1 MNHWLSIVLHRPAFR
16 ADPRLYTRDHNTRD
30 HNTRTQNSQFLS
42 FLHGSGFR
50 RVNLDQYE
58 RSLRR
63 RRVAMAV
70 FTWVAVAGF
79 AWVVI
84 ESAQALSMF

>member
-1 MNHWLSIVLHRPAFR
+1 MIRWLSIVLHRPAFR
-16 ADPRLYTRDHNTRD
+16 ADPRLHGRGRD
-30 HNTRTQNSQFLS
+30 TRTQNSQFLS

-50 RVNLDQYE
+50 RVNPDHYE
-58 RSLRR
+58 RAMRR
-63 RRVAMAV
+63 RRVVMAV
-70 FTWVAVAGF
+70 FTWACVAGF

>member
-1 MNHWLSIVLHRPAFR
+1 MIHWLSTVLLRRPAHRAGPCLHRRPGQG
-16 ADPRLYTRDHNTRD
+16 
-30 HNTRTQNSQFLS
+30 RTTNGQFLS
-42 FLHGSGFR
+42 FLQGTRFR
-50 RVNLDQYE
+50 QVNPDAYE

-63 RRVAMAV
+63 RRVVMAM
-70 FTWVAVAGF
+70 FTWAAAAGF

>member
-16 ADPRLYTRDHNTRD
+16 ADPRLYTRD

-63 RRVAMAV
+63 RRVAMAL
-70 FTWVAVAGF
+70 FTWAAVAGF

>member
-1 MNHWLSIVLHRPAFR
+1 MIHWLSIMLHRPAYR
-16 ADPRLYTRDHNTRD
+16 ADPRLHAHGRGTH
-30 HNTRTQNSQFLS
+30 TQNSQFLS

-58 RSLRR
+58 RALRR

-70 FTWVAVAGF
+70 FTWAAVAGF

>member
-1 MNHWLSIVLHRPAFR
+1 MNHWLSIVLHRPAYR
-16 ADPRLYTRDHNTRD
+16 ADPRLHARGRGTH
-30 HNTRTQNSQFLS
+30 TQNSQFLS

-50 RVNLDQYE
+50 RVNLDLYE

-63 RRVAMAV
+63 RRFSMAV
-70 FTWVAVAGF
+70 FTWAAVAGF

>member
-1 MNHWLSIVLHRPAFR
+1 MIRWLSTVLLRRPAHRAGPCLHR
-16 ADPRLYTRDHNTRD
+16 RDGG
-30 HNTRTQNSQFLS
+30 TRTTNGQFVS
-42 FLHGSGFR
+42 FLQGTEFR
-50 RVNLDQYE
+50 RVNPDLYE

-63 RRVAMAV
+63 RRVVMAV
-70 FTWVAVAGF
+70 FTWAAVAGF

>member
-1 MNHWLSIVLHRPAFR
+1 MRWLSTVLHRPAFR
-16 ADPRLYTRDHNTRD
+16 ADPRLYKRGQG
-30 HNTRTQNSQFLS
+30 TRTQNSQFLS

-50 RVNLDQYE
+50 RVNLDIYE

-63 RRVAMAV
+63 RRFSMAV
-70 FTWVAVAGF
+70 FTWAAVAGF

>member
-1 MNHWLSIVLHRPAFR
+1 MIRWLSNVLHRPAFR
-16 ADPRLYTRDHNTRD
+16 ADPHLHRRRDF
-30 HNTRTQNSQFLS
+30 TRTKNSQFLS
-42 FLHGSGFR
+42 FLQDTGFR
-50 RVNLDQYE
+50 RVNPDLYE

-63 RRVAMAV
+63 RRTAMAV
-70 FTWVAVAGF
+70 LTWSAVAGF

>member
-1 MNHWLSIVLHRPAFR
+1 MIHWLSTVLHRPAFR
-16 ADPRLYTRDHNTRD
+16 ADPRLYSRRSG
-30 HNTRTQNSQFLS
+30 TRTQNSQFLS

>member
-1 MNHWLSIVLHRPAFR
+1 MIRWLSIVLHRPAFR
-16 ADPRLYTRDHNTRD
+16 ADPRLHGRSRSGI
-30 HNTRTQNSQFLS
+30 TRTQNSQFLS
-42 FLHGSGFR
+42 FLHDSGFR
-50 RVNLDQYE
+50 RVNPDLYE

-63 RRVAMAV
+63 RRVVMAV
-70 FTWVAVAGF
+70 FSWAAVAGF

>member
-1 MNHWLSIVLHRPAFR
+1 MINWLSTVLLRRPSLRAGPGQHRHSSH
-16 ADPRLYTRDHNTRD
+16 TRPTNG
-30 HNTRTQNSQFLS
+30 QFVS
-42 FLHGSGFR
+42 FLQGTHFR
-50 RVNLDQYE
+50 RVNPDAYE

-70 FTWVAVAGF
+70 FTWAAVAGF